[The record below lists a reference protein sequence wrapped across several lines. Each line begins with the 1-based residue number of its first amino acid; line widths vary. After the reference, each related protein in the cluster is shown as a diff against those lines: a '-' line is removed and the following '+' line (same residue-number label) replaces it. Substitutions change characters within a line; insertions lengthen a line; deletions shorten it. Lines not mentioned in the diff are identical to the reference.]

1 VHEKRDE
8 YRMIRLKVSEVC
20 KEKGISQ
27 RQLWIKTRID
37 INTIREILNNPYKN
51 IETKT
56 LDRIAKV
63 LGVPAETLIESVPD
77 EEI

>member
-1 VHEKRDE
+1 
-8 YRMIRLKVSEVC
+8 MIRLKVSEVC